1 MLMIV
6 AYPLQLKKVE
16 FPEHF
21 QVSPLCLQKLETK
34 KYQKKIWQ
42 NLNLFKKFSQAV
54 LFGKMVLLEKPFNG
68 YDTYVHI
75 PAKLVA
81 HSLKVSSHSDR
92 ICRSDDVK
100 VIKKEKNYYN

>member
-1 MLMIV
+1 M
-6 AYPLQLKKVE
+6 
-16 FPEHF
+16 
-21 QVSPLCLQKLETK
+21 
-34 KYQKKIWQ
+34 
-42 NLNLFKKFSQAV
+42 
-54 LFGKMVLLEKPFNG
+54 LFGKMVPLEKPFNG